1 MNKNG
6 ILWGLL
12 LILGGILFLL
22 DNLGFLPVS
31 ALSLFFPAILII
43 IGLWFLVG
51 PLAFRQAVET
61 RSLTIPSDGSSS
73 ASIEFNHGAGEIN
86 VTSTDG
92 AANLLDGTFK
102 GGVDERISRAGSTT
116 AIKLSVPENEW
127 WGFPTSAS
135 DGGFSW
141 DVRLNR
147 NTAYALDVKTGASKA
162 RLDLN
167 DLIITALKISSGAND
182 MDVTL
187 PEQAGKTNCRF
198 EFGSARLD
206 VHVPQNVAAQ
216 IKLTGALLDTNE
228 IDQTRFP
235 KTGDVFRSPNYDTA
249 ANTVDI
255 TIEAGLGKLSIH

>member
-43 IGLWFLVG
+43 VGLWFLIG

-61 RSLTIPSDGSSS
+61 RVLTVPSEGSTN
-73 ASIEFNHGAGEIN
+73 ATIEFNHGAGEIN
-86 VTSTDG
+86 VSSMEGD
-92 AANLLDGTFK
+92 AFLMNGTFK
-102 GGVDERISRAGSTT
+102 GGVDERVSRNGTFT
-116 AIKLSVPENEW
+116 GIKLSVPENEW
-127 WGFPTSAS
+127 WGFPTSS
-135 DGGFSW
+135 PEGGFTW
-141 DVRLNR
+141 DVQLNR
-147 NTAYALDVKTGASKA
+147 HTAYDLNVKTGASKV
-162 RLDLN
+162 RLDLH
-167 DLIITALKISSGAND
+167 DLIITSLKMSSGAND
-182 MDVTL
+182 MEVTL

-216 IKLTGALLDTNE
+216 IKLSAALLDTND

-235 KTGDVFRSPNYDTA
+235 RSGDVYRSPNYDTA

-255 TIEAGLGKLSIH
+255 TVEAGLGKLSIH